1 MRRILIISHVYVAPE
16 HRGKLRALAARD
28 LELTVGVPQRW
39 KQPPPGLDHMVET
52 TWERQSGVEIFPIPV
67 GDPGDLL
74 RYRFGRRA
82 LAALI
87 RDKRPDL
94 IQVEEEATSAAARQV
109 TRIAAGLD
117 IPVVLF
123 GAESQDHRVPLAVRW
138 RRRRTLRQVRGLA
151 AGSEAAAALLKRQAG
166 DRAPPLPIAVI
177 PQLGVHVPPAP
188 EHQPHEGLAIGCVGR
203 LVPAK
208 GVDTLLEALAE
219 IRSASWRLTIVGD
232 GPDRERLEALA
243 SRLRLAARVR
253 WTGALP
259 PDHLTRLWPELDV
272 LAVPSRRLP
281 SGGGSIEPHGHALV
295 EAMAHEVVVVG
306 TTAGVIP
313 EVVGE
318 AGVTVPPDDASSLAE
333 ALRSLGAVAARLPLA
348 QAGRARAMKLFSD
361 DAVAE
366 RTVQFWREVLEP
378 SAVGH
383 QPSVNAD
390 G

>member
-1 MRRILIISHVYVAPE
+1 MISHVYVSPAS
-16 HRGKLRALAARD
+16 RGKLRALAARD

-39 KQPPPGLDHMVET
+39 KQPPPAGLDRVVET
-52 TWERQSGVEIFPIPV
+52 TWERASGVEIFPIPV
-67 GDPGDLL
+67 RDPGQAA

-82 LAALI
+82 LVALV

-94 IQVEEEATSAAARQV
+94 IQIEEEPTSAAARQV

-123 GAESQDHRVPLAVRW
+123 SGESLERRVPLSVRW
-138 RRRRTLRQVRGLA
+138 RRRRILRQVRGVA
-151 AGSEAAAALLKRQAG
+151 AGSEAAAELLKRQAG
-166 DRAPPLPIAVI
+166 DRAHPLPIAVI
-177 PQLGVHVPPAP
+177 PQLGVHVPGAP

-208 GVDTLLEALAE
+208 GIDTLLQALAE
-219 IRSASWRLTIVGD
+219 IRGTNWRLTVVGD

-259 PDHLTRLWPELDV
+259 PELLTRLWPELDV
-272 LAVPSRRLP
+272 LAVPSRRGE
-281 SGGGSIEPHGHALV
+281 GGGEGTDSHGHVIV

-306 TTAGVIP
+306 STAGVIP

-333 ALRSLGAVAARLPLA
+333 ALRSLGPAAARLPLA

-366 RTVQFWREVLEP
+366 RTLLFWKEILES
-378 SAVGH
+378 SAIAI
-383 QPSVNAD
+383 SY
-390 G
+390 

>member
-1 MRRILIISHVYVAPE
+1 MRRVLIISHVYVAPE

-39 KQPPPGLDHMVET
+39 KQPPPGLGRMIET
-52 TWERQSGVEIFPIPV
+52 TWERQSGVEIFPIPAR
-67 GDPGDLL
+67 DPGEPL

-82 LAALI
+82 LTSLI
-87 RDKRPDL
+87 RDKRPDVV
-94 IQVEEEATSAAARQV
+94 QVEEEPTSAAARQV
-109 TRIAAGLD
+109 TRIAARLR

-123 GAESQDHRVPLAVRW
+123 SAESLDLGVPLLVRW
-138 RRRRTLRQVRGLA
+138 RRYRTLRQVRGVA
-151 AGSEAAAALLKRQAG
+151 AGSEAAAALLKRHAG
-166 DRAPPLPIAVI
+166 QRALPIAVI

-208 GVDTLLEALAE
+208 GVDTLLQALAE

-253 WTGALP
+253 WAGALP
-259 PDHLTRLWPELDV
+259 PDHLTRLWPELDL
-272 LAVPSRRLP
+272 LAVPSRRVP
-281 SGGGSIEPHGHALV
+281 DGVGGGGGRGGGGGGSIDTHGHVLV

-318 AGVTVPPDDASSLAE
+318 TGVTVPPDDPSSLAE
-333 ALRSLGAVAARLPLA
+333 ALRSLRAPAARWPLA

-366 RTVQFWREVLEP
+366 RTVQFWREVLG
-378 SAVGH
+378 A
-383 QPSVNAD
+383 
-390 G
+390 

>member
-1 MRRILIISHVYVAPE
+1 MRRVLIISHIYVDPAN
-16 HRGKLRALAARD
+16 RGKLRALAARD

-39 KQPPPGLDHMVET
+39 KQPPPAGLDRVVET
-52 TWERQSGVEIFPIPV
+52 TWERASGVEIFPIPV
-67 GDPGDLL
+67 RDLGETA

-82 LAALI
+82 LASLI

-94 IQVEEEATSAAARQV
+94 IQIEEEPTSAVARQV
-109 TRIAAGLD
+109 TRIAAGVGLN

-123 GAESQDHRVPLAVRW
+123 SGESVERRVPLSVRW
-138 RRRRTLRQVRGLA
+138 RRRRILRQVRGAA
-151 AGSEAAAALLKRQAG
+151 AGSEAAAALLKRQAS
-166 DRAPPLPIAVI
+166 DRSPPLPIAVI
-177 PQLGVHVPPAP
+177 PQLGVHVPGAP

-203 LVPAK
+203 LVPAR
-208 GVDTLLEALAE
+208 GIDTLLEALAE
-219 IRSASWRLTIVGD
+219 IRGANWRLTVVGD

-253 WTGALP
+253 WSGALP

-272 LAVPSRRLP
+272 LAVPSRR
-281 SGGGSIEPHGHALV
+281 GEGTDPHGHVLV

-306 TTAGVIP
+306 STAGLIP

-318 AGVTVPPDDASSLAE
+318 AGVTVAPEDASSLAE
-333 ALRSLGAVAARLPLA
+333 ALRRLGPAAARLPLA

-366 RTVQFWREVLEP
+366 RTLVFWKEIL
-378 SAVGH
+378 
-383 QPSVNAD
+383 
-390 G
+390 

>member
-16 HRGKLRALAARD
+16 HRGKLRALAAPD
-28 LELTVGVPQRW
+28 LEL
-39 KQPPPGLDHMVET
+39 
-52 TWERQSGVEIFPIPV
+52 
-67 GDPGDLL
+67 
-74 RYRFGRRA
+74 
-82 LAALI
+82 
-87 RDKRPDL
+87 
-94 IQVEEEATSAAARQV
+94 
-109 TRIAAGLD
+109 
-117 IPVVLF
+117 
-123 GAESQDHRVPLAVRW
+123 
-138 RRRRTLRQVRGLA
+138 QVRGLA

-272 LAVPSRRLP
+272 LAVPLRRLP
-281 SGGGSIEPHGHALV
+281 GGGGGGGGRPAPAWGGRRV
-295 EAMAHEVVVVG
+295 MRVG
-306 TTAGVIP
+306 WGSPPPAGC
-313 EVVGE
+313 
-318 AGVTVPPDDASSLAE
+318 
-333 ALRSLGAVAARLPLA
+333 
-348 QAGRARAMKLFSD
+348 
-361 DAVAE
+361 
-366 RTVQFWREVLEP
+366 
-378 SAVGH
+378 
-383 QPSVNAD
+383 
-390 G
+390 

>member
-67 GDPGDLL
+67 GDPGDAA

-94 IQVEEEATSAAARQV
+94 IQLEEEPTSAAARQV
-109 TRIAAGLD
+109 TGIAASSD
-117 IPVVLF
+117 IPIVLF
-123 GAESQDHRVPLAVRW
+123 SGESFERRVPFAVRW
-138 RRRRTLRQVRGLA
+138 RRRRILRQVRGVQ
-151 AGSEAAAALLKRQAG
+151 AGSEAAADLIKRQAG
-166 DRAPPLPIAVI
+166 ERAPPLPIAVI
-177 PQLGVHVPPAP
+177 PQLGVHVPGAP
-188 EHQPHEGLAIGCVGR
+188 EHQPPEGLALGCVRR
-203 LVPAK
+203 LVPAR
-208 GVDTLLEALAE
+208 GIDTLLQALAE
-219 IRSASWRLTIVGD
+219 IRGSSWRLTVVGD

-253 WTGALP
+253 WSGALP
-259 PDHLTRLWPELDV
+259 PELLTRLWPELDV
-272 LAVPSRRLP
+272 VAVPSRR
-281 SGGGSIEPHGHALV
+281 GGDSEPHGHVLV
-295 EAMAHEVVVVG
+295 EAMAHEVVGVG
-306 TTAGVIP
+306 STAGVIP

-318 AGVTVPPDDASSLAE
+318 AGVRVPPDDASSLAE
-333 ALRSLGAVAARLPLA
+333 ALRSLGPLAARLPLA
-348 QAGRARAMKLFSD
+348 VAGRARAMKLFSD

-366 RTVQFWREVLEP
+366 RTVAFWREIV
-378 SAVGH
+378 S
-383 QPSVNAD
+383 
-390 G
+390 

>member
-1 MRRILIISHVYVAPE
+1 MRRILIISHVYVAAE
-16 HRGKLRALAARD
+16 HRGKLRALAAGD

-39 KQPPPGLDHMVET
+39 KQPPPGLDHMVEA

-151 AGSEAAAALLKRQAG
+151 GGGVRGGGAPP
-166 DRAPPLPIAVI
+166 RAP
-177 PQLGVHVPPAP
+177 
-188 EHQPHEGLAIGCVGR
+188 R
-203 LVPAK
+203 R
-208 GVDTLLEALAE
+208 
-219 IRSASWRLTIVGD
+219 RS
-232 GPDRERLEALA
+232 GP
-243 SRLRLAARVR
+243 
-253 WTGALP
+253 
-259 PDHLTRLWPELDV
+259 
-272 LAVPSRRLP
+272 
-281 SGGGSIEPHGHALV
+281 GGGGGGGARGRPGGGGGESVEPHGHALV

-333 ALRSLGAVAARLPLA
+333 ALRSLGPVAARLPLA
-348 QAGRARAMKLFSD
+348 QAGRARGLKLFRD
-361 DAVAE
+361 GAVAE
-366 RTVQFWREVLEP
+366 RTGLFWGEVLEP
-378 SAVGH
+378 S
-383 QPSVNAD
+383 PIRP
-390 G
+390 